1 MSTELSTREPT
12 VLPAAV
18 EALLAT
24 GDLSKL
30 NTEQRIEF
38 YKARCQAAGLDPRA
52 RPFEYIMLQG
62 KLMLY
67 AKKECAE
74 QLNGIHGLSHEIISR
89 ENVSG
94 LYEVCVQVT
103 SRSGRTS
110 QDIGTV
116 VIEGL
121 KGAELANARMK
132 AVTKAKRRATLSF
145 CGMGDVIDETE
156 LDTVE
161 HRPAGSHGQR
171 LPFANNSGHATG
183 MYASKEQT
191 TAFLKAMEGYC
202 DRRNAQWLDRWLV
215 PNVGE
220 YPRAIAKDLIRYQ
233 QADNHLVKW
242 AVATGRLDPTIR
254 GDETKSAQYGRFTA
268 IIYHRSTEDRRALTQ
283 ELRRYCDEQER
294 LQTEKLY
301 RTNPELFER
310 EPGGDDEIDED
321 EAFDRITAGTE
332 EHQIPAEG
340 GVQNIE

>member
-1 MSTELSTREPT
+1 MSTELSTRDLEP
-12 VLPAAV
+12 LPAAI

-24 GDLSKL
+24 GDLGKL

-38 YKARCQAAGLDPRA
+38 YKARCQAAGLDPRG
-52 RPFEYIMLQG
+52 RPFEYITLQG
-62 KLMLY
+62 KLTLY

-121 KGAELANARMK
+121 KGADLANARMK

-145 CGMGDVIDETE
+145 CGMGDMMDETE

-161 HRPAGSHGQR
+161 HRPCTATGQS
-171 LPFANNSGHATG
+171 LPFANHSGHATG

-191 TAFLKAMEGYC
+191 ASFLKAMEGYC
-202 DRRNAQWLDRWLV
+202 DRRNVEWLDHWQNLAT
-215 PNVGE
+215 GE
-220 YPRAIAKDLIRYQ
+220 IPGLKKDLIRYQ

-242 AVATGRLDPTIR
+242 AVATGRLDPAIR

-268 IIYHRSTEDRRALTQ
+268 IIYHRSTEDRRTLTQ

-294 LQTEKLY
+294 LQTEKLR

-310 EPGGDDEIDED
+310 EPGWDDDYHDMPEISED
-321 EAFDRITAGTE
+321 EAFDRIA
-332 EHQIPAEG
+332 AEG
-340 GVQNIE
+340 GRHDA